1 MYRLLGQLDDRVDQG
16 LLLCRKSLELV
27 AVQLVLEV
35 VVDQSLAHELADDDL
50 DLSALLEES
59 VVLADLDLVVL

>member
-1 MYRLLGQLDDRVDQG
+1 
-16 LLLCRKSLELV
+16 V